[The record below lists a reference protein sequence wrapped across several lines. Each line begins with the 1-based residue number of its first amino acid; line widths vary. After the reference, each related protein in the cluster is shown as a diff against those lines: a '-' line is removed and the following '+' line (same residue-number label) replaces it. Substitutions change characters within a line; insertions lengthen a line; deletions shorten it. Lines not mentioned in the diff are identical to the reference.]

1 MSGANPLAPL
11 ENAVAG
17 DAIVVRDLVK
27 RYPRFRSRRDR
38 VAALLGLEHRL
49 DATVALDDVSFSV
62 PAGEAFGVIGENGS
76 GKSTLLK
83 VVAGISDPDG
93 GDFSVQTPVSAI
105 LELGLGFHPEFTGR
119 QNALMY
125 GSLLGVP
132 QEAMDRRL
140 DEILAFAE
148 LGEFID
154 QPLRTYST
162 GMTAR
167 LAFAVATNVDPAV
180 LVVDEALAVGD
191 GAFQKKCVDRMISLK
206 RSGCTI
212 LFCSHAM
219 YLVTSFC
226 ERALWLRG
234 GHVEALG
241 AAGEVVQRYETYLM
255 RRREASDRSGGG
267 GKPARGGSAADARLA
282 DVAVRSL
289 GERSVEALAP
299 GDGIEV
305 ELRVET
311 LEPDAEYHVGVAIDG
326 GDGRCVFAAGTH
338 WDRYSS
344 LQGQSH
350 YAVSLR
356 VPALPLAGGS
366 YSLTVFLLDD
376 EGLVTYD
383 QVVLPVAFTVAG
395 RPWTPMLVELDH
407 QWHCSDA

>member
-1 MSGANPLAPL
+1 MPGASAPVPT
-11 ENAVAG
+11 EDAVVG
-17 DAIVVRDLVK
+17 DAIVARSLVK

-38 VAALLGLEHRL
+38 VAALLGLDGRL
-49 DATVALDDVSFSV
+49 DATLALDDVSFAV

-93 GDFSVQTPVSAI
+93 GDFAIQTPVSAI

-148 LGEFID
+148 LGDFID
-154 QPLRTYST
+154 EPLRTYST

-226 ERALWLRG
+226 ERALWLRRG
-234 GHVEALG
+234 RVEALG
-241 AAGEVVQRYETYLM
+241 AAGEVVQQYETYLM
-255 RRREASDRSGGG
+255 RRRQAPS
-267 GKPARGGSAADARLA
+267 RGSEHQSEGAASAAAARLA
-282 DVAVRSL
+282 GVDVRSL
-289 GERSVEALAP
+289 GGRSVESLAP
-299 GDGIEV
+299 GDGIEI
-305 ELRVET
+305 ELHVET
-311 LEPDAEYHVGVAIDG
+311 LRPDAEYHVGVAIDG
-326 GDGRCVFAAGTH
+326 SDGRCVFAAGTH
-338 WDRYSS
+338 WDRAGCLRGRSNYV
-344 LQGQSH
+344 
-350 YAVSLR
+350 VSLR
-356 VPALPLAGGS
+356 VPTLPLAGGS
-366 YSLTVFLLDD
+366 YSLTAFLLDD
-376 EGLVTYD
+376 EGLVAFD

-395 RPWTPMLVELDH
+395 RPWAPMLVELDH
-407 QWHCSDA
+407 QWHGTGG

>member
-1 MSGANPLAPL
+1 MPGATEPTPSDD
-11 ENAVAG
+11 AVGG
-17 DAIVVRDLVK
+17 DAIVARNLLK

-38 VAALLGLEHRL
+38 VAALIGFEDRL
-49 DATVALDDVSFSV
+49 DATIALDDVSFTV

-83 VVAGISDPDG
+83 VVAGISDPDR
-93 GDFSVQTPVSAI
+93 GDFAVQTPVSAI

-140 DEILAFAE
+140 DEILDFAE

-162 GMTAR
+162 GMVAR

-234 GHVEALG
+234 GRVEALG
-241 AAGEVVQRYETYLM
+241 PAGEVVQQYETYLM
-255 RRREASDRSGGG
+255 RRRKAPERTDAPQVGGG
-267 GKPARGGSAADARLA
+267 AAAAAARLA
-282 DVAVRSL
+282 DVDVRSL

-305 ELRVET
+305 DLVVET
-311 LEPDAEYHVGVAIDG
+311 LEPVAEYHVGVAIDG

-338 WDRYSS
+338 WDRAGR
-344 LQGQSH
+344 LHGQAR
-350 YAVSLR
+350 YEVTLR
-356 VPALPLAGGS
+356 VPTLPLAGGS
-366 YSLTVFLLDD
+366 YSLTAFLLDD
-376 EGLVTYD
+376 EGLVAFD

-407 QWHCSDA
+407 QWHCTEA